1 MHRYCFLEKVSP
13 TAEEEPD
20 KTRVAFT
27 KPISSYSSAV
37 RETHPAET
45 PTRSPYP
52 LAQTVFPLLK
62 RNPRHDTKISS
73 DTKSA
78 MPPAKSPFG

>member
-1 MHRYCFLEKVSP
+1 MSP
-13 TAEEEPD
+13 TAEEELD
-20 KTRVAFT
+20 KTGVALT

-45 PTRSPYP
+45 PALSPRP
-52 LAQTVFPLLK
+52 LAQTAFPLLK

-73 DTKSA
+73 DSKSA
-78 MPPAKSPFG
+78 VFPGKSSFG